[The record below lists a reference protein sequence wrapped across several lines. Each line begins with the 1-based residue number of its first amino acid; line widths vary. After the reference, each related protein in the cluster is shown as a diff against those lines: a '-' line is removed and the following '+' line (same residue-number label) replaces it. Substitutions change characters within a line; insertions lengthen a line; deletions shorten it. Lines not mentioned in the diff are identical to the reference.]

1 MEFYEDD
8 IELYKYVNF
17 EDSMQVMF
25 YYLIFLF
32 LLKYCFRL

>member
-25 YYLIFLF
+25 YYLIFLT
-32 LLKYCFRL
+32 